1 MKQLKLGFN
10 EINLLGDYDAAEVID
25 EGKFKHKTMHHSWSD
40 TLSDDG
46 KKIRYHE
53 FIYDTPDCMEFE
65 NWIEV
70 ENKWLN
76 KSTFKKLQ
84 IYLKSLERHEDRLEK
99 MKKCLEEKNI
109 PFEEG
114 DWQTIDR
121 DREREIMEKDL
132 AITKN

>member
-1 MKQLKLGFN
+1 MKQLEFDFN
-10 EINLLGDYDAAEVID
+10 SINLSDYYVEHKVID
-25 EGKFKHKTMHHSWSD
+25 EGKNQVFSWSD

-46 KKIRYHE
+46 KKLRYHE
-53 FIYDTPDCMEFE
+53 YIYNTPDCMEFE

-84 IYLKSLERHEDRLEK
+84 IYLESLERHQDRLEK
-99 MKKCLEEKNI
+99 MKECLEEKNI

-121 DREREIMEKDL
+121 DCERNKL
-132 AITKN
+132 N

>member
-1 MKQLKLGFN
+1 MKQLELEFN
-10 EINLLGDYDAAEVID
+10 SIDLLDHYIAHQVID
-25 EGKFKHKTMHHSWSD
+25 EGKNQIFSWSD

-53 FIYDTPDCMEFE
+53 FIYNTPNCMEFE

-84 IYLKSLERHEDRLEK
+84 IYLKSLERHQDRLEK

-114 DWQTIDR
+114 NWQTIDR
-121 DREREIMEKDL
+121 
-132 AITKN
+132 

>member
-1 MKQLKLGFN
+1 MKQLEFDFN
-10 EINLLGDYDAAEVID
+10 SINLSDYYVEYQVID
-25 EGKFKHKTMHHSWSD
+25 EGKNQVFSWSD

-53 FIYDTPDCMEFE
+53 YIYNTPDCMEFE

-76 KSTFKKLQ
+76 KSTFKKLYV
-84 IYLKSLERHEDRLEK
+84 YLKSLERHQNRLEK
-99 MKKCLEEKNI
+99 MKKCLEEKDI

-121 DREREIMEKDL
+121 DREREVMK
-132 AITKN
+132 KNYH

>member
-1 MKQLKLGFN
+1 MKQLEFEFN
-10 EINLLGDYDAAEVID
+10 SIDLSDYYVAHQVID
-25 EGKFKHKTMHHSWSD
+25 EGKNQIFSWSD

-46 KKIRYHE
+46 QKIRYHE
-53 FIYDTPDCMEFE
+53 YIYDTPNCMEFE

-76 KSTFKKLQ
+76 KSTFKKLYV
-84 IYLKSLERHEDRLEK
+84 YLKSLERHQDRLEK

-132 AITKN
+132 TTTKN

>member
-1 MKQLKLGFN
+1 MKQLELEFN
-10 EINLLGDYDAAEVID
+10 SIDLSDHYVAHQVID
-25 EGKFKHKTMHHSWSD
+25 EGNNQIFSWSD

-53 FIYDTPDCMEFE
+53 YIYNTPDCMEFE

-76 KSTFKKLQ
+76 KSTFKKLYV
-84 IYLKSLERHEDRLEK
+84 YLKSLERHQDRLEK

-132 AITKN
+132 TITKN

>member
-1 MKQLKLGFN
+1 MKQLEFDFN
-10 EINLLGDYDAAEVID
+10 SINLSDYYVEHQVID
-25 EGKFKHKTMHHSWSD
+25 EGKNQVFSWSD

-46 KKIRYHE
+46 EKLRYHE
-53 FIYDTPDCMEFE
+53 YIYNTPDCMEFE

-84 IYLKSLERHEDRLEK
+84 IYLESLERHQDRLKK
-99 MKKCLEEKNI
+99 MKECLEEKNI

-121 DREREIMEKDL
+121 DCERNKL
-132 AITKN
+132 N

>member
-1 MKQLKLGFN
+1 MKQLEFDFN
-10 EINLLGDYDAAEVID
+10 SINLSEYYVEHQVID
-25 EGKFKHKTMHHSWSD
+25 EGKNQIFSWSD

-46 KKIRYHE
+46 QKTRYHE
-53 FIYDTPDCMEFE
+53 YIFNTPDCMEFE

-76 KSTFKKLQ
+76 KSTFKKLK
-84 IYLKSLERHEDRLEK
+84 IYLKSLKRHQDRLQK

-114 DWQTIDR
+114 DWQTIDKYC
-121 DREREIMEKDL
+121 ERNKL
-132 AITKN
+132 N

>member
-1 MKQLKLGFN
+1 MKQLEFEFN
-10 EINLLGDYDAAEVID
+10 SFDLSDYYVAHQVID
-25 EGKFKHKTMHHSWSD
+25 EGNNQIFSWSD

-53 FIYDTPDCMEFE
+53 YIYNTPDCMEFE

-76 KSTFKKLQ
+76 KSTFKKLYV
-84 IYLKSLERHEDRLEK
+84 YLKSLERHQNRLEK
-99 MKKCLEEKNI
+99 MKKCLEEKDI

-121 DREREIMEKDL
+121 DREREVMKQ
-132 AITKN
+132 NYH

>member
-1 MKQLKLGFN
+1 MKQLEFDFN
-10 EINLLGDYDAAEVID
+10 SINFSDYYVEYQVID
-25 EGKFKHKTMHHSWSD
+25 EGKNQVFSWSD

-53 FIYDTPDCMEFE
+53 YIYNTPCMEFE

-76 KSTFKKLQ
+76 KSTFKKLE
-84 IYLKSLERHEDRLEK
+84 IYLKSLKRHQDRLKK

-121 DREREIMEKDL
+121 DCERNKL
-132 AITKN
+132 N

>member
-1 MKQLKLGFN
+1 MKQLEFDFN
-10 EINLLGDYDAAEVID
+10 SINLCDYYVQHQVID
-25 EGKFKHKTMHHSWSD
+25 EGKNQIFSWSD

-84 IYLKSLERHEDRLEK
+84 IYLKSLERHEDKLKK
-99 MKKCLEEKNI
+99 MKKCLKEKNI

-121 DREREIMEKDL
+121 DREREIIKNDL
-132 AITKN
+132 TTTKN

>member
-1 MKQLKLGFN
+1 MKQLEFDFN
-10 EINLLGDYDAAEVID
+10 LINLSDYYVDYQVID
-25 EGKFKHKTMHHSWSD
+25 EGKNQVFSWSD

-53 FIYDTPDCMEFE
+53 YIYNTPDCMEFE

-76 KSTFKKLQ
+76 KSTFKKLYV
-84 IYLKSLERHEDRLEK
+84 YLKSLERHQNRLEK
-99 MKKCLEEKNI
+99 MKKCLEEKDI

-121 DREREIMEKDL
+121 DRERVVMK
-132 AITKN
+132 KNYH

>member
-1 MKQLKLGFN
+1 MKQLEFDFN
-10 EINLLGDYDAAEVID
+10 SINFSDYYVEYQVID
-25 EGKFKHKTMHHSWSD
+25 EGKNQVFSWSD

-53 FIYDTPDCMEFE
+53 YIYNTPDCMEFE

-76 KSTFKKLQ
+76 KSTFKKLYV
-84 IYLKSLERHEDRLEK
+84 YLKSLERHQNRLEK
-99 MKKCLEEKNI
+99 MKKCLEEKDI

-121 DREREIMEKDL
+121 DREREVMK
-132 AITKN
+132 KNYH

>member
-1 MKQLKLGFN
+1 MKQLEFDFN
-10 EINLLGDYDAAEVID
+10 SINLSDYYVDYQVID
-25 EGKFKHKTMHHSWSD
+25 EGKNQIFSWSD

-53 FIYDTPDCMEFE
+53 YIYNTPDCMEFE

-76 KSTFKKLQ
+76 KSTFKKLV
-84 IYLKSLERHEDRLEK
+84 IYLKSLERHQDRLEK
-99 MKKCLEEKNI
+99 MKKCLQEKSI

-114 DWQTIDR
+114 DWQTIDK
-121 DREREIMEKDL
+121 DCEKKKL
-132 AITKN
+132 N